1 MHAGQSLMDVRLSQ
15 KSIKNMCKAV
25 SPCDFFFFCSVSHQH
40 TNTKSAL
47 TVSCT
52 AQFNTRPGPMQGQDF
67 LSLLIPS
74 ITLHSQSFLYATSL
88 WPTLHPET
96 QALCVSHMTPLWFF
110 RNSGNYVTWNNVER
124 GQNYS

>member
-25 SPCDFFFFCSVSHQH
+25 SPCDFFFVLFLISIQ
-40 TNTKSAL
+40 TQKAL
-47 TVSCT
+47 SVSCT

>member
-1 MHAGQSLMDVRLSQ
+1 MDVRLSQ

-25 SPCDFFFFCSVSHQH
+25 SPCDFFVLFLISIQTQKALSVSYI
-40 TNTKSAL
+40 
-47 TVSCT
+47 